1 MITVDAALDDLKKID
16 VNAPVGK
23 VVVEIARILIKMLST
38 IRSNQLLTDEDRQ
51 AIKSAR
57 KVRDAKK
64 AK

>member
-23 VVVEIARILIKMLST
+23 VVVEVARILVKMLST

-57 KVRDAKK
+57 KARDAKK